1 MIGIEQL
8 WNQINKGRNGEN
20 IGLSTGIP
28 KLDKVIGGI
37 QPSRYYTIAAQ
48 SSAGKSSLMQFII
61 YNLLKQTI
69 NPHVYF
75 LVFSLEI
82 PESVF
87 LAKLLGLYCAEEFG
101 IYLTLDDIMSF
112 QQPLND
118 YAFNCL
124 NKARKWL
131 EEVYP
136 RITIIDKLANAKVIY
151 RETLNFAEKYGTFEE
166 INGRKIYKPK
176 FDKQLLIGTIDH
188 GLLLQPTEGR
198 TVKEEIDLTSSYM
211 VTLKNKINMSWIM
224 LMQQNRDSTSMDRRK
239 AGLDEP
245 GLNDIKSTGN
255 VGADSDC
262 VLQVYYPFREKL
274 TTYRGYKLLGDDGI
288 GRYHR
293 SIIVSKQRYGI
304 ADQVININFF
314 GSIGWWKELDPPEK
328 IQDYNKYKHESGN
341 IPCKIKQQEK
351 EDDSTTKDI
360 VVEKKP
366 LTFSF

>member
-1 MIGIEQL
+1 MLGIEQL

-37 QPSRYYTIAAQ
+37 QPSRFYTIAAQ
-48 SSAGKSSLMQFII
+48 SSAGKSSLMQFIV
-61 YNLLKQTI
+61 YNLLRQTI

-112 QQPLND
+112 QRPLND
-118 YAFNCL
+118 YAFDCL
-124 NKARKWL
+124 NQARKWL

-136 RITIIDKLANAKVIY
+136 RLTIIEKLTNAKTIY
-151 RETLNFAEKYGTFEE
+151 RETLNFAAKYGTFEE
-166 INGRKIYKPK
+166 INGKKVYKK
-176 FDKQLLIGTIDH
+176 NNDKQLLVGTIDH
-188 GLLLQPTEGR
+188 GLLLQATEGR
-198 TVKEEIDLTSSYM
+198 TLKEEIDLSCSYM
-211 VTLKNKINMSWIM
+211 LTLKNKTDMSWIM
-224 LMQQNRDSTSMDRRK
+224 LMQQNRDSTGMDRRK

-245 GLNDIKSTGN
+245 GLNDIKQSGG
-255 VGADSDC
+255 VGEASDC
-262 VLQVYYPFREKL
+262 VMQVYYPFRDKI

-293 SIIVSKQRYGI
+293 SIIVSKIY
-304 ADQVININFF
+304 
-314 GSIGWWKELDPPEK
+314 
-328 IQDYNKYKHESGN
+328 
-341 IPCKIKQQEK
+341 
-351 EDDSTTKDI
+351 
-360 VVEKKP
+360 
-366 LTFSF
+366 